1 MSQASTGKPAAS
13 KAQPDLPDARPQ
25 PASDPAAD
33 DLTADKLTPDD
44 LALLLEAV
52 PEGYSEVHYR
62 GRRYAMTRRT
72 FNRGRSLK
80 VFARELGGND
90 MVSLNGYLT
99 ARGWQL
105 KPCEMSEHKVLDF
118 LVHCKTG

>member
-1 MSQASTGKPAAS
+1 MSQASNGKPIAS
-13 KAQPDLPDARPQ
+13 TARPASTDARARP
-25 PASDPAAD
+25 SAD
-33 DLTADKLTPDD
+33 LAPDDSATRD
-44 LALLLEAV
+44 LALLLERL
-52 PEGYSEVHYR
+52 PEDYSEVSYR

-90 MVSLNGYLT
+90 VVSLNGYLT

>member
-1 MSQASTGKPAAS
+1 M
-13 KAQPDLPDARPQ
+13 DRLRM
-25 PASDPAAD
+25 
-33 DLTADKLTPDD
+33 
-44 LALLLEAV
+44 LLERL
-52 PEGYSEVHYR
+52 PEGYSEVSYR

-90 MVSLNGYLT
+90 VVSLNGYLT